1 MNQKKQKSGK
11 APTTKPNPTVKKGKE
26 DQTIKTSLDIPKRKK
41 NNDFDDSDSNSFP
54 SHNLRGSRKVKDK
67 NTLKNDNSGMEDE
80 NPKSGKL
87 IDYDEFKEFTDFL
100 ESLKHGSKKTPSK
113 KISME
118 IEKPEEDWEVFR
130 RESKKLT
137 LLAFGLFDKIGLRF
151 DPVKPKIG
159 TTTLAPEIEQE
170 SKNED
175 KIEEE
180 VPIIPFVP
188 ERNSPKMEIEE
199 QKEEAPRKRLI
210 DLLKIDLNPDEDDD
224 DKNDDRLRNIN
235 FEPTLEMMRTS
246 THIDVESVSTLID
259 SKKKDTTTEIAN
271 KVIMDNLSEN
281 YQKIHELVSGI
292 SEADFQRLEPE
303 VYLNDTLVNF
313 YLKFIELGLI
323 NSERR
328 NKVHLLNT
336 YFMAKMRTL
345 FNEIASDFTKFNR
358 VYEKMERWTKKIG
371 LLEKEFILMPINENE
386 HWNLVLLCYPSRFF
400 SNDSSLP
407 LVVYLDSICRMED
420 TYARMLYHFFALEA
434 KAKKKDESIIQS
446 KLARIQDSGYPYYQP
461 MVPKQS
467 NWTDCGLYLLQYAE
481 LFSENEGF
489 ILDDQEELNKTRWFP
504 RKLIGDKRDD
514 MKRLINELKSFKY
527 DAINDYLEKRNKR
540 MKDYAKQKDQFDNFD
555 QRAFEKALSNKYD
568 PDILTPEEIKV
579 LKLDFYYLGSLEY
592 DQQDDMHF

>member
-11 APTTKPNPTVKKGKE
+11 APATKPNPTVKKGKE

-100 ESLKHGSKKTPSK
+100 ESLKHGPKKTPSK

-159 TTTLAPEIEQE
+159 ITTTAPEIEQE

-180 VPIIPFVP
+180 EEVPIIPIVA

-210 DLLKIDLNPDEDDD
+210 DLLKVDLNPDEDDD

-259 SKKKDTTTEIAN
+259 SKKKDTTEATAN

-313 YLKFIELGLI
+313 YLKYIF
-323 NSERR
+323 
-328 NKVHLLNT
+328 
-336 YFMAKMRTL
+336 
-345 FNEIASDFTKFNR
+345 
-358 VYEKMERWTKKIG
+358 
-371 LLEKEFILMPINENE
+371 
-386 HWNLVLLCYPSRFF
+386 
-400 SNDSSLP
+400 
-407 LVVYLDSICRMED
+407 
-420 TYARMLYHFFALEA
+420 
-434 KAKKKDESIIQS
+434 
-446 KLARIQDSGYPYYQP
+446 
-461 MVPKQS
+461 
-467 NWTDCGLYLLQYAE
+467 
-481 LFSENEGF
+481 
-489 ILDDQEELNKTRWFP
+489 
-504 RKLIGDKRDD
+504 
-514 MKRLINELKSFKY
+514 
-527 DAINDYLEKRNKR
+527 
-540 MKDYAKQKDQFDNFD
+540 QF
-555 QRAFEKALSNKYD
+555 
-568 PDILTPEEIKV
+568 
-579 LKLDFYYLGSLEY
+579 
-592 DQQDDMHF
+592 